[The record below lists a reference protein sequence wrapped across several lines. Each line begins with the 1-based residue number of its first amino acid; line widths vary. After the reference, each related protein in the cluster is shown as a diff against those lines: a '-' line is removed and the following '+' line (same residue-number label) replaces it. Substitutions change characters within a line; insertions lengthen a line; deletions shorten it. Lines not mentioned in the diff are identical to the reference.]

1 MIGLKIFHKC
11 NHILDGV
18 QYEEASCPKCYGMG
32 YYKDIELKA
41 SGQMDTVTGK
51 ELTKQEVLYLLS
63 MFRGAN
69 PLYPNYGV
77 SYTADDTEFRM
88 SLESALS
95 RLKGEQISLGRVGDE
110 LLDRWEIEI
119 EKLSG
124 IHRRVNLLLYL
135 ASSQEIGVGA
145 FI

>member
-1 MIGLKIFHKC
+1 
-11 NHILDGV
+11 
-18 QYEEASCPKCYGMG
+18 MG

-41 SGQMDTVTGK
+41 SGQMDPVTGK

-95 RLKGEQISLGRVGDE
+95 RLKGEQISLGRVRDE